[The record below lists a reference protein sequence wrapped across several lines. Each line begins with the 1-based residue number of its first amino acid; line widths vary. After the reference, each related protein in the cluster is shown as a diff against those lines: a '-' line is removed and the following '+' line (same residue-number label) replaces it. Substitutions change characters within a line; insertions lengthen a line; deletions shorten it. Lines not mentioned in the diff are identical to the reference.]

1 MINRTASPI
10 RWILMLVFLSVL
22 IFSARPASAQNET
35 PNESAAAIKYAKAF
49 TIDKYDGY
57 KLLTVVRPWRE
68 ADREFQYLIV
78 PKGSP
83 IPDGYLDAQVIQ
95 VPVENIAVLAA
106 THFAYL
112 NRLNL
117 GETLIAVANPEYI
130 YSEQVHDSV
139 GKGTIAAVGNGPDI
153 NLEKLLSADP
163 ELVTTFAMGKS
174 TKDDY
179 QQLLDKGIPTVV
191 FSDYMEESPLG
202 RAEWLKVMALFFGKE
217 AEADRIFAEIERR
230 YIDLTELTRTVEE
243 KPNVLMGYQLN
254 GKWNVPGGRS
264 VQAAYIRDAGG
275 DYLWAEDETSGRFP
289 LSFEAV
295 LEKGASADFWFDLS
309 LSWTAIDDLIG
320 SDPRCA
326 AIKAYTDGRIYN
338 NNLRL
343 SPWGA
348 NAYSETGLVNPDVIL
363 ADLIHLMHPNL
374 LPDHEPVYYRHLSA
388 DGF

>member
-35 PNESAAAIKYAKAF
+35 PNESADAIKYAKAF
-49 TIDKYDGY
+49 TIDEYDGY

-68 ADREFQYLIV
+68 ADRVFQYLIV

-153 NLEKLLSADP
+153 NLEKL
-163 ELVTTFAMGKS
+163 
-174 TKDDY
+174 
-179 QQLLDKGIPTVV
+179 
-191 FSDYMEESPLG
+191 
-202 RAEWLKVMALFFGKE
+202 AL
-217 AEADRIFAEIERR
+217 
-230 YIDLTELTRTVEE
+230 
-243 KPNVLMGYQLN
+243 
-254 GKWNVPGGRS
+254 
-264 VQAAYIRDAGG
+264 
-275 DYLWAEDETSGRFP
+275 RFP
-289 LSFEAV
+289 V
-295 LEKGASADFWFDLS
+295 H
-309 LSWTAIDDLIG
+309 G
-320 SDPRCA
+320 SP
-326 AIKAYTDGRIYN
+326 GQ
-338 NNLRL
+338 
-343 SPWGA
+343 
-348 NAYSETGLVNPDVIL
+348 
-363 ADLIHLMHPNL
+363 
-374 LPDHEPVYYRHLSA
+374 
-388 DGF
+388 